1 MKILGVDFETSGLLD
16 QNCRIIEIGAVL
28 FDWDKKTPIEVF
40 NVIVAPQ
47 ENWDMMPGAELSHG
61 MAKPYVMENGMPSAA
76 ALTIL
81 DKLVGKADVLCAHN
95 GTQFDKPL
103 LKSESV
109 RHEMWSQADG
119 KIWIDTMTDVPYPDQ
134 IVARKLV
141 HLAAEHG
148 FLNPFAHRAAFDVLT
163 MFEILSKYDINA
175 VIQNAIA
182 PTVKI
187 RALASYEQ
195 RELPKARRYRWEPTT
210 KVWWKEIKEFD
221 LGKEEKEAPF
231 KIVVLETLNRTSG
244 VDVSAFV
251 KPAVG
256 EPNAQEGGV

>member
-1 MKILGVDFETSGLLD
+1 MDFETSGLLD

-28 FDWDKKTPIEVF
+28 FDWEKKTPIEVF
-40 NVIVAPQ
+40 NVIVAPY

-61 MAKPYVMENGMPSAA
+61 MSKQYVMDNGMSSVA
-76 ALTIL
+76 ALLIL
-81 DKLVGKADVLCAHN
+81 DKLIDKADVLCAHN
-95 GTQFDKPL
+95 GTNFDKPL
-103 LKSESV
+103 LKAEST
-109 RHEMWSQADG
+109 RHEMWMKGEQ
-119 KIWIDTMTDVPYPDQ
+119 KIWIDTMSDVPYPEQ
-134 IVARKLV
+134 MVTRKLV

-210 KVWWKEIKEFD
+210 KIWWKEIKELD

-231 KIVVLETLNRTSG
+231 KIVVLETLNRTNG

-251 KPAVG
+251 KPTVG
-256 EPNAQEGGV
+256 EPHVETGGV